1 MILRDMKKKLLQ
13 LATKF
18 PVVSVTGPRQSGKS
32 TLIKNAFP
40 TYAYLSFEDPSTRE
54 LFQADPTSFLKRY
67 SHNVIFDE
75 AQRAPELFSYLQGM
89 VDGRDEPGSFI
100 ISGSQNFLLSKSVS
114 QSLAG
119 ALESCACCRFLMVKS
134 FAAHSARRA
143 LGVGRIVGAIR
154 ASSHRIS
161 IRSISTPRM
170 SRRIWNVM
178 SARSSAW
185 RRSRNSRA
193 SYSFVR

>member
-1 MILRDMKKKLLQ
+1 MRHSARPSCFRICRGWSMGATNPARSSSPVRRTSCCRKAFRSHLR
-13 LATKF
+13 
-18 PVVSVTGPRQSGKS
+18 
-32 TLIKNAFP
+32 
-40 TYAYLSFEDPSTRE
+40 
-54 LFQADPTSFLKRY
+54 
-67 SHNVIFDE
+67 
-75 AQRAPELFSYLQGM
+75 
-89 VDGRDEPGSFI
+89 
-100 ISGSQNFLLSKSVS
+100 
-114 QSLAG
+114 G

-185 RRSRNSRA
+185 RRFEEFSRFIQLCALRSGELLNVSSLA
-193 SYSFVR
+193 SDCGISPATANNWISILSSSYVIHLLRPYATNREKGS